1 MKVCSKDLLKEI
13 DYYKWL
19 ESEKE
24 GSDIGFERAT
34 LEWLSNHF
42 EGWLFKKPFKSSS
55 VGRPCFSKTRVFF

>member
-24 GSDIGFERAT
+24 GSDIT
-34 LEWLSNHF
+34 TPEWLSNHF
-42 EGWLFKKPFKSSS
+42 EGWFFKRPLNSFS
-55 VGRPCFSKTRVFF
+55 VGRPCFSETHVFF